1 MFYLTLPSNSSLK
14 YYPDNNASHFITKLP
29 QTQALNGE
37 YEVGLAE
44 IQFSNNYLNVRES
57 QVYFTYKG
65 PEKAVS
71 RKRKKKITSL
81 PRDVM
86 GFMKAVGEIHES
98 LQQENSEEPEAEGYV
113 GPNIVKCEMN
123 AGLYESNKHFV
134 SELNKLAE
142 ILGKRVKFHY
152 NAASKKASVTLYE
165 DSGVMRLSDDLY
177 HILKL
182 PSTVTGVGTF
192 EAEHMMDLD
201 QSFKSVFVYSDLVH
215 PRPVGDVVVPLL
227 RTLPPIDKTQ
237 ETVHHLFEKPHY
249 IPLGRFQF
257 DTVEIL
263 LTTDKGEQIA
273 FVNGHTIATLHFRR
287 RRLM

>member
-29 QTQALNGE
+29 QTQDLNGE

-44 IQFSNNYLNVRES
+44 IQFTNNYLNVRES
-57 QVYFTYKG
+57 HVHFTYKVT
-65 PEKAVS
+65 EKVVHPF
-71 RKRKKKITSL
+71 
-81 PRDVM
+81 PRDVEE
-86 GFMKAVGEIHES
+86 VYEIMRGS
-98 LQQENSEEPEAEGYV
+98 FTEPKVEYV
-113 GPNIVKCEMN
+113 DKNVIKCEMN
-123 AGLYESNKHFV
+123 AGLYESNKHFI

-142 ILGKRVKFHY
+142 ALGTLTNGKNKVKFHY
-152 NAASKKASVTLYE
+152 NSASKKAGVILYE
-165 DSGVMRLSDDLY
+165 DNSTLSLSDDLY

-182 PSTVTGVGTF
+182 PATVTGVGSF
-192 EAEHMMDLD
+192 KAEHMMDLD

-249 IPLGRFQF
+249 IPLARFQF

>member
-1 MFYLTLPSNSSLK
+1 M
-14 YYPDNNASHFITKLP
+14 
-29 QTQALNGE
+29 
-37 YEVGLAE
+37 
-44 IQFSNNYLNVRES
+44 
-57 QVYFTYKG
+57 
-65 PEKAVS
+65 
-71 RKRKKKITSL
+71 
-81 PRDVM
+81 
-86 GFMKAVGEIHES
+86 
-98 LQQENSEEPEAEGYV
+98 
-113 GPNIVKCEMN
+113 
-123 AGLYESNKHFV
+123 
-134 SELNKLAE
+134 
-142 ILGKRVKFHY
+142 
-152 NAASKKASVTLYE
+152 YE
-165 DSGVMRLSDDLY
+165 DNSTLSLSDDLY

-249 IPLGRFQF
+249 IPLARFQF

-273 FVNGHTIATLHFRR
+273 FVNGHTIVTLHFRR